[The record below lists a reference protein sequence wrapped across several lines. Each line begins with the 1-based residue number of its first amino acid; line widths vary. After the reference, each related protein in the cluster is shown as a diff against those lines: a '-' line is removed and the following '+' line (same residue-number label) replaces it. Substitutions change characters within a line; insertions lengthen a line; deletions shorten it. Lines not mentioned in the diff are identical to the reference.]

1 MLCRRHDYEGFLSAI
16 FFPDRIRHAQWA
28 LRAFNV
34 ELAQIRDQVT
44 TDDTLGKIR
53 FQWWRDAVDEI
64 FGGAGGGAST
74 GHVIH
79 GHPVAVALRYLV
91 ADDGLPL
98 SKMFFKRMIT
108 ARVCALLV
116 FVGCRC

>member
-1 MLCRRHDYEGFLSAI
+1 MSAI

-64 FGGAGGGAST
+64 FGGARAAGGGAS
-74 GHVIH
+74 IH
-79 GHPVAVALRYLV
+79 GHPVAAALRYLV

-98 SKMFFKRMIT
+98 SKMFFKRMIS
-108 ARVCALLV
+108 ARVCVLILQGADAEMLL
-116 FVGCRC
+116 G